1 MKKIL
6 KLFVIIVVIGV
17 VVLALSQLIVAPL
30 KTNPPV
36 VSEPKWDSPQT
47 RALAV
52 CLLRLSQQRDGLA
65 VVLQRAPHLV
75 AGRIGHRARACQV
88 QLF

>member
-1 MKKIL
+1 MKKIH
-6 KLFVIIVVIGV
+6 KLFVIVVVIGV
-17 VVLALSQLIVAPL
+17 IVLALSQLIVAPL

-52 CLLRLSQQRDGLA
+52 
-65 VVLQRAPHLV
+65 
-75 AGRIGHRARACQV
+75 RACFDCHSNELDWTV
-88 QLF
+88 YTA